1 MNLCFVHI
9 AWSMSAAID
18 ILSPPTLGQSD
29 ESLRPLKLEDEY
41 EPVPAIQIV
50 ALSLA
55 MPRNLAP
62 APDLKETVTSNPG
75 SR

>member
-1 MNLCFVHI
+1 MNLCFVHV
-9 AWSMSAAID
+9 ASSMSAAID

-55 MPRNLAP
+55 MPRNLAL
-62 APDLKETVTSNPG
+62 APGPRGMVTSNPE